1 MTLGKLMR
9 KRSKLVIGL
18 MSGTSADGVD
28 AVLVRIDGWGGE
40 SRMDQPGYVSIPFED
55 EVGRRIL
62 DLARGHFR
70 RSQALGPLNLLL
82 GTQ

>member
-28 AVLVRIDGWGGE
+28 AVLVRIDGWGGNPGW
-40 SRMDQPGYVSIPFED
+40 SSWPMSAFLLRM
-55 EVGRRIL
+55 
-62 DLARGHFR
+62 
-70 RSQALGPLNLLL
+70 RSAGEF
-82 GTQ
+82 